1 MCLQVLSQHM
11 GRLFPSP
18 KVIEGLVDILLWV
31 SAVATLL
38 PWSAAPAQGDM
49 GNTIKLKYFATHL
62 FTTNPKLT
70 VSLGFVV
77 KRCVAKYLS
86 F

>member
-1 MCLQVLSQHM
+1 M

-18 KVIEGLVDILLWV
+18 KVIEGLVDILL

-70 VSLGFVV
+70 VSLGLVV